1 MTIAYLGLGSNLGD
15 RSRYLADARRLL
27 AAHGATVRRVS
38 QVRETEPYGVTDQPR
53 FLNQVLEVE
62 WAGTPRDL
70 LTMAKAIERELGRTP
85 TFRWGP
91 RVIDIDILLFG
102 EETVREPDLVI
113 PHPGLRRPF
122 VQVGLQELRPDLAES
137 NSSSPLS
144 ESSPAPCSCKPTSRE
159 MVW

>member
-1 MTIAYLGLGSNLGD
+1 MTVVYLGLGSNLGD
-15 RSRYLADARRLL
+15 RSRHLAEARRLL
-27 AAHGATVRRVS
+27 AARGAALRRAS

-62 WAGTPRDL
+62 WDGSPRNL
-70 LTMAKAIERELGRTP
+70 LTTAKAIERELGRTP

-102 EETVREPDLVI
+102 EETVREPDLII

-122 VQVGLQELRPDLAES
+122 VRVGLQELRPDLAEPDP
-137 NSSSPLS
+137 PLPPGRS
-144 ESSPAPCSCKPTSRE
+144 VPIASGGRPTGRGGR
-159 MVW
+159 